1 MILSHFAF
9 LIVAF
14 CIILVGQ
21 YLEFILEIQTM
32 VASQATTKYAEL
44 LSSLEKLNN
53 RLGISHLTATE
64 TTIFLAIANNDLSEN
79 VPATLTDLVFSNPE
93 IRSIP
98 RATLF
103 RCLRTLAEKSL
114 IKHIGNKRSGK
125 YRLA

>member
-1 MILSHFAF
+1 
-9 LIVAF
+9 
-14 CIILVGQ
+14 
-21 YLEFILEIQTM
+21 M
-32 VASQATTKYAEL
+32 VASQTTVEYAEL

-79 VPATLTDLVFSNPE
+79 APATLTDLMLSSPD

-103 RCLRTLAEKSL
+103 RCLRTLTEKSL
-114 IKHIGNKRSGK
+114 IKHIGNERSGQ

>member
-1 MILSHFAF
+1 MIA
-9 LIVAF
+9 
-14 CIILVGQ
+14 
-21 YLEFILEIQTM
+21 IQTT
-32 VASQATTKYAEL
+32 VEYAEL

-53 RLGISHLTATE
+53 RLGISRLTATE

-79 VPATLTDLVFSNPE
+79 TPATLSDLMLSNPD

-125 YRLA
+125 YQLA

>member
-1 MILSHFAF
+1 MI
-9 LIVAF
+9 
-14 CIILVGQ
+14 
-21 YLEFILEIQTM
+21 
-32 VASQATTKYAEL
+32 ASQVTVEYAEL
-44 LSSLEKLNN
+44 LRSLQKLNN

-79 VPATLTDLVFSNPE
+79 APTTLPDLIVSNPD

-103 RCLRTLAEKSL
+103 RCLRTLTEKSL
-114 IKHIGNKRSGK
+114 IKHIGNKRSGQ